1 MPQLFEQRL
10 FSPAGSADGN
20 DSKEQADDYSLPFVF
35 TGPVGEVTI
44 KGLKPETKYEVKVS
58 AVNGKGEGESSP
70 AHFFNTEPVSK
81 WQQFH
86 LGQHATELRQAP

>member
-1 MPQLFEQRL
+1 MPC
-10 FSPAGSADGN
+10 A
-20 DSKEQADDYSLPFVF
+20 F

-81 WQQFH
+81 CQQFDS
-86 LGQHATELRQAP
+86 GQHTGELLQAS